1 MGATVSAAAR
11 AERSRAVVL
20 VLAGV
25 AAVGVVGGAVL
36 AFPVA
41 SRVGFAELYLT
52 DLAIG
57 ASFTTIGALVTQ
69 RRPDNPMGW
78 LFLAIGVV
86 QALVAGLNHY
96 AIVGLSEPSFLPGAR
111 WAAWFAYWSVSLVV
125 PSGLFLLLLLLFP
138 SGRPISPAWAWVG
151 RAGLAFSVLFA
162 LTEIL
167 LLPRMEVTSGLEI
180 DNPTNI
186 ASSESPEWTW
196 IVGLAILLIGVA
208 GVVVRYR
215 RASGEERQQLRW
227 FMFAVAAGIGTLAL
241 VVLVYALAGAP
252 DPEPTWFLVTAS
264 VVPLVGIG
272 LGVPAACGVAILR
285 YRLWDL
291 DVVIR
296 KAVLA
301 AVVAAAI
308 SVVYIGIVGG
318 LGAIV
323 GSRLDTALGFVAA
336 AVLAVAFHPIR
347 ERAGRFADR
356 VVYGRRATPY
366 EVLADFSERVAE
378 TYAADDVLPR
388 MAQVLGE
395 GTGSEAAT
403 VWLLLSGVLRPA
415 ASWPTERSLPSVSL
429 EHDLLTPLGE
439 PAFEVRHRGELLG
452 ALSVS
457 MPANDPMDATK
468 ERLAR
473 DLASQAGLVLRNVRL
488 IEELRASRQR
498 LVAAQDDERQKL
510 ERNLHDGAQ
519 QQLVALQVQLRL
531 LERQIGKDA
540 QKELELV
547 QGMQVAAR
555 AALEDLRDLARGIYP
570 PLLADR
576 GLVAALNAQASRSPV
591 SVTVV
596 GEGVGR
602 YPRDVESAV
611 YFCTLEALNNVAKY
625 ADATAVT
632 VRVSD
637 DDGVVRFGID
647 DDGRGFDPR
656 LARSGT
662 GVQGMVDRLDAVGG
676 SLEISSEPGRGT
688 SVEGIVPIERT

>member
-1 MGATVSAAAR
+1 MDETVPDAAPGKR
-11 AERSRAVVL
+11 RRTVVL

-25 AAVGVVGGAVL
+25 AAIGVLGGAVL
-36 AFPVA
+36 SVPAA

-52 DLAIG
+52 DLMIG
-57 ASFTTIGALVTQ
+57 ASFTTIGVLVTQ

-78 LFLAIGVV
+78 LFLGIGAVEG
-86 QALVAGLNHY
+86 LVAGLNHF
-96 AIVGLSEPSFLPGAR
+96 AMVGLTSSPALPAAR
-111 WAAWFAYWSVSLVV
+111 WAAWLGYWLVSLVV
-125 PSGLFLLLLLLFP
+125 PSGLFLLLLLWFP
-138 SGRPISPAWAWVG
+138 TGRPISRAWGWVA
-151 RAGLAFSVLFA
+151 RAGVAFSVLFGVA
-162 LTEIL
+162 EIL
-167 LLPRMEVTSGLEI
+167 VVPRMEVTSSLFIE
-180 DNPTNI
+180 NPTNV
-186 ASSESPEWTW
+186 ATSDVPENAW
-196 IVGLAILLIGVA
+196 IVGLAILFIGVA

-215 RASGEERQQLRW
+215 RSSGEERQQLRW
-227 FMFAVAAGIGTLAL
+227 FMFAVAFGIGALAL
-241 VVLVYALAGAP
+241 VLLVYMLAGAP
-252 DPEPTWFLVTAS
+252 EAEPTWFVVATS
-264 VVPLVGIG
+264 IVPLLGIG
-272 LGVPAACGVAILR
+272 IGVPAACGVAILR

-301 AVVAAAI
+301 TVMVVMVSAVYVA
-308 SVVYIGIVGG
+308 IVGG
-318 LGAIV
+318 IGALV

-336 AVLAVAFHPIR
+336 ALLAVAFQPIR
-347 ERAGRFADR
+347 ERAARFADR

-366 EVLADFSERVAE
+366 EVLADFSERVADA
-378 TYAADDVLPR
+378 YAADEVLPR
-388 MAQVLGE
+388 IAQVLGE
-395 GTGSEAAT
+395 GTGGAATT
-403 VWLLLSGVLRPA
+403 VWLELSGELRPA
-415 ASWPTERSLPSVSL
+415 AFWPEERSLHPIALDGDVL
-429 EHDLLTPLGE
+429 PPLGD

-457 MPANDPMDATK
+457 MPANDPMDPTK

-498 LVAAQDDERQKL
+498 LVAAQDEERRKL

-531 LERQIGKDA
+531 VEQLVPRDADKALGLVRGVKD
-540 QKELELV
+540 
-547 QGMQVAAR
+547 AAR

-570 PLLADR
+570 PLLADQ
-576 GLVAALNAQASRSPV
+576 GLIAALTAQANRSPV
-591 SVTVV
+591 PVTVL

-637 DDGVVRFGID
+637 DDGVVRFRID

-656 LARSGT
+656 LARHGT
-662 GVQGMVDRLDAVGG
+662 GIQGMIDRLDAVGG
-676 SLEISSEPGRGT
+676 SLEISSEPGHGT
-688 SVEGIVPIERT
+688 SVEGVVPIERT